1 MNQLVD
7 SVKEGEALVKIQFK
21 GKTPI
26 IEDLSEEYTIEYLAR
41 SPKGILYLV
50 IWPKDPTKRKG
61 FYETFRLF
69 IGKGKNMKEAEILD
83 AMRFRD
89 GGTTYIKFRF
99 EGRECTLHFPAGR
112 LARANPNVTC
122 DGNPT
127 KAVKLELFIR
137 SGFLLTKEPEGRSFI
152 ESFKE
157 KVGFLKVFKM

>member
-1 MNQLVD
+1 VE
-7 SVKEGEALVKIQFK
+7 VLVKIRFK

-41 SPKGILYLV
+41 SPKGVIYLV

-69 IGKGKNMKEAEILD
+69 IGKGKDMKEAEILN

-112 LARANPNVTC
+112 LARANPDVTC
-122 DGNPT
+122 DDSP
-127 KAVKLELFIR
+127 KKVVELELFIR
-137 SGFLLTKEPEGRSFI
+137 SGFLLTKESEGRSFI
-152 ESFKE
+152 ESLKE
-157 KVGFLKVFKM
+157 KVGFLKAFRK

>member
-1 MNQLVD
+1 M
-7 SVKEGEALVKIQFK
+7 

-69 IGKGKNMKEAEILD
+69 IGKGKDMKEAEILD

-99 EGRECTLHFPAGR
+99 EGRECKLHFPAGR
-112 LARANPNVTC
+112 LAGANPNVTC
-122 DGNPT
+122 KDNPT
-127 KAVKLELFIR
+127 EVVKLELLIR
-137 SGFLLTKEPEGRSFI
+137 SGFLLIEESDDRPFI
-152 ESFKE
+152 ESLME
-157 KVGFLKVFKM
+157 KLDS